1 MNSNRL
7 SIHLVTRIA
16 VQAAVVL
23 ALVAL
28 VAPGT
33 ISAHAASAGSRSSLK
48 NYQHIFIIM
57 MENTGYDSLI
67 GNANAPSSSFRLQ
80 SR

>member
-7 SIHLVTRIA
+7 NTHLVTRIA

-33 ISAHAASAGSRSSLK
+33 ISAHAASADSRSSLK
-48 NYQHIFIIM
+48 NYQHVFIIM
-57 MENTGYDSLI
+57 MGEH
-67 GNANAPSSSFRLQ
+67 RL
-80 SR
+80 R